1 MTGWARDTMS
11 TSAVPP
17 PKDVPGDKAE
27 RWSQGPEGA
36 DQRQEQGPLDLSS
49 GKAALVGFK
58 QMI

>member
-1 MTGWARDTMS
+1 MTQCPHPRSLLPRMF
-11 TSAVPP
+11 
-17 PKDVPGDKAE
+17 PGDKAE
-27 RWSQGPEGA
+27 RWSQEPEGA